1 MFMKE
6 NKFTNFFKLV
16 GEKIVRA
23 TKYLIK
29 KYKILKGKEGYKK
42 FIASLLA
49 IALGLIIGII
59 LIIINKPGNALNG
72 IWRLIRGPLNNPFGF
87 WSGIGQLLYRSTPLI
102 FTGLAVAFAFKTG
115 VFNIGASGQYMV
127 GLFAAAIVGI
137 LGDSLGFMQ
146 WPVAVLCGALAGAIW
161 GMVPGVFK
169 AYFNV
174 NVVITGIMF
183 NYIGMFFINGMLDG
197 PLKSRMINQ
206 TQNRTIAID
215 QNART
220 PYLFLDKIFPYSG
233 ADVGIILAIIA
244 VIVIYFILNKT
255 VFGRELK
262 SVGYN
267 HHAAKYAGVAEKK
280 AIILS
285 MTISGLLA
293 GMGGALFILAPSIFN
308 LGNTYAVESVVLQ
321 AGFDGIP
328 IALLGNSNPIGVFFS
343 ALFISYIKQSDLA
356 LQSIGISSEMV
367 NMIVA
372 IILYFSAFSLIVSQY
387 VARLLKKRKEEKAEK
402 LAETETKKE
411 ETVWVLN
418 LLLFNH

>member
-1 MFMKE
+1 MKE
-6 NKFTNFFKLV
+6 NKFKNFFRLV
-16 GEKIVRA
+16 GEKIVKA

-29 KYKILKGKEGYKK
+29 EYKILKEKEGYKK
-42 FIASLLA
+42 FVASLLA
-49 IALGLIIGII
+49 IALGLLIGII
-59 LIIINKPGNALNG
+59 LIIINKPGQALVG
-72 IWRLIRGPLNNPFGF
+72 IWRLLRGPLNNPFGF

-161 GMVPGVFK
+161 GMIPGVFK

-197 PLKSRMINQ
+197 PLKSKMVNQ
-206 TQNRTIAID
+206 AQNRTIAID

-220 PYLFLDKIFPYSG
+220 PYFFLDKIFPYSG

-244 VIVIYFILNKT
+244 VIIIYFILNKT

-267 HHAAKYAGVAEKK
+267 QYAAKYAGVAEKK

-293 GMGGALFILAPSIFN
+293 GVGGALFILAPSIFN

-328 IALLGNSNPIGVFFS
+328 IALLGNSSPIGVLFS

-367 NMIVA
+367 NMVVA

-387 VARLLKKRKEEKAEK
+387 AARFLKKRKEEKAQR
-402 LAETETKKE
+402 LAEKETLE
-411 ETVWVLN
+411 EEAV
-418 LLLFNH
+418 

>member
-1 MFMKE
+1 MKE

-16 GEKIVRA
+16 GEKIVKA

-29 KYKILKGKEGYKK
+29 EYKILKEKEGYKK

-49 IALGLIIGII
+49 ILFGLLIGII
-59 LIIINKPGNALNG
+59 LIIFNKPGQALIG
-72 IWRLIRGPLNNPFGF
+72 IWRLVRGPLNNPFGF
-87 WSGIGQLLYRSTPLI
+87 RSGVGQLLYRSTPLI

-161 GMVPGVFK
+161 GMIPGVFK

-197 PLKSRMINQ
+197 PLKSKMINQ

-255 VFGRELK
+255 VFGRGLK

-402 LAETETKKE
+402 LAETEATKE
-411 ETVWVLN
+411 EIVWV
-418 LLLFNH
+418 